1 MYDNERKPSEF
12 MLQSSEVAALITLSR
27 SSVIALED
35 KAYDA
40 FIAALD
46 APVKANARLIET
58 VCSPATMGTV
68 TEFKV
73 ADSNQR

>member
-27 SSVIALED
+27 SSVMALED
-35 KAYDA
+35 EAYDA

-46 APVKANARLIET
+46 APVKANARLIELFAR
-58 VCSPATMGTV
+58 PPLW
-68 TEFKV
+68 E
-73 ADSNQR
+73 Q

>member
-1 MYDNERKPSEF
+1 

-35 KAYDA
+35 EAYDA

-46 APVKANARLIET
+46 APVKANARLIELFAR
-58 VCSPATMGTV
+58 PPLW
-68 TEFKV
+68 E
-73 ADSNQR
+73 Q

>member
-12 MLQSSEVAALITLSR
+12 MLQSSEVAALITLSE

-35 KAYDA
+35 EAYDA

-46 APVKANARLIET
+46 APVDANARLKELF
-58 VCSPATMGTV
+58 VRPPLW
-68 TEFKV
+68 E
-73 ADSNQR
+73 Q